1 MAGQQINRFIIS
13 LERRFS
19 AGLFRQGLSQIAE
32 GVAHHH
38 LILRLPTQLQT
49 VSQLTLGFKPLTLS
63 QENIA
68 QIVG

>member
-1 MAGQQINRFIIS
+1 
-13 LERRFS
+13 
-19 AGLFRQGLSQIAE
+19 
-32 GVAHHH
+32 
-38 LILRLPTQLQT
+38 LRLPTQLQT